1 MPFNNAPILF
11 VEPLKD
17 VGQQLSLNL
26 NDILRPINEA
36 DFEIYVGSQK
46 FFHKCLSQYYATVHR
61 GGAESAE
68 EAQRKYQK
76 AFLLFL
82 SAESPRSPRLYGE

>member
-1 MPFNNAPILF
+1 MP
-11 VEPLKD
+11 PLKYRLARYKR
-17 VGQQLSLNL
+17 LSNIVHFL
-26 NDILRPINEA
+26 ISYERVVLR
-36 DFEIYVGSQK
+36 YVGSHNV
-46 FFHKCLSQYYATVHR
+46 FHKCLSQYYATVHR